1 MKKLAIYSIVSLAV
15 MAVVIASS
23 FHTHQQYY
31 PAMVHLAQSRL
42 FNVLLSNSFMVIVSL
57 GFQLVRY
64 IFLGNLRVQEVEK
77 VMENTAFF
85 LMEIFLTLTIFS
97 EKFTV
102 MMVALFVLCV
112 VWKIFHWLGQSRLEF
127 IEQTP
132 TVGAGQLRLVLFL
145 FTLIFVDGLSGL
157 YFVNDMA
164 TNGPSVRLI
173 ILEEFVIMSIL
184 ASTSLLRLLVHF
196 IDARRNR
203 RWEGKGSVRFYLEIV
218 SDVLQCGTYI
228 LFFFVIYSYY
238 GLPINLLREMFVTV
252 RNLYRTSHNFMNY
265 RRLAANLD
273 EQFRDATEEEVE
285 QDPTC
290 SICYDELYCGD
301 AKKLGCSH
309 MFHRH
314 CLRQWLE
321 RQTTCPYCRQNI
333 DTTNAANAAREA
345 QQARDAAAAAAAA
358 QVQNPPADNV
368 AGGVADNIN
377 VNNNSSNNNAT
388 QQPQTD
394 TTAAATPKLP
404 TTATITPEEIA
415 EAYSVYQGSYMLV
428 KRAAENASATAAAAA
443 STSSSSSSSEQP
455 VTQQEPCPRTGLS
468 SPAVST
474 PVPIP
479 SMSLMS
485 RSTSNLCAPS
495 VEEAAAY
502 IEFHQSMVTAYS
514 DLHKRLS
521 AQRAADPQASTSSAV
536 PGS

>member
-1 MKKLAIYSIVSLAV
+1 MNKLAIYSIVSLGV

-23 FHTHQQYY
+23 FYTHQQYY
-31 PAMVHLAQSRL
+31 PTMVHLAQSRL

-57 GFQLVRY
+57 VFQLIRF

-132 TVGAGQLRLVLFL
+132 TVGTGQLRLVLFL
-145 FTLIFVDGLSGL
+145 FTLITVDAMSG
-157 YFVNDMA
+157 YFFISDMA

-173 ILEEFVIMSIL
+173 ILEEFIIMSIL
-184 ASTSLLRLLVHF
+184 ATTALLRLVVHF
-196 IDARRNR
+196 VDARRNR

-218 SDVLQCGTYI
+218 SDILQCATYI
-228 LFFFVIYSYY
+228 IFFFVIYTYY

-252 RNLYRTSHNFMNY
+252 RNLYRTTHNFMNY

-273 EQFRDATEEEVE
+273 EQFRNATEEEVE

-290 SICYDELYCGD
+290 SICYDELYSGD

-333 DTTNAANAAREA
+333 DTTNKNAAREA
-345 QQARDAAAAAAAA
+345 QQARDVAAAAAVAA
-358 QVQNPPADNV
+358 QAENV
-368 AGGVADNIN
+368 APVENA
-377 VNNNSSNNNAT
+377 NNADAQENET
-388 QQPQTD
+388 P
-394 TTAAATPKLP
+394 TATEAKPPTPKV
-404 TTATITPEEIA
+404 TAEEIA
-415 EAYSVYQGSYMLV
+415 EAYRLYQGSYLIT
-428 KRAAENASATAAAAA
+428 KRNTKTP
-443 STSSSSSSSEQP
+443 STSSSPSHTTDVTEVKTSPVVSTSESIITSIPLVAQP
-455 VTQQEPCPRTGLS
+455 VMPALSRTTNG
-468 SPAVST
+468 
-474 PVPIP
+474 
-479 SMSLMS
+479 
-485 RSTSNLCAPS
+485 LCAPS
-495 VEEAAAY
+495 VEEAEAY
-502 IEFHQSMVTAYS
+502 LTFHQSMVTAYS
-514 DLHKRLS
+514 ELHERLS
-521 AQRAADPQASTSSAV
+521 SQRRQQQQQTSSSSSSPA
-536 PGS
+536 S